1 MTRRRSPP
9 QQRKDNES
17 VASATELMDMD
28 ITKLSETEFRVT
40 MVKMMCR
47 FEKSINE
54 NVNENIESLRAE
66 MRANLAEIKNAMSQ
80 MQSKLEVLTAR
91 VTEAE
96 ERISELEDGLVEEKT
111 KIEAGLKKIHA
122 HECRLREITDSMKRS
137 NVRIIGIPEGVEK
150 NRGLEE
156 IFEQIVAENFPNLAR
171 ETSIRVQEAERTPS
185 KLNQDKPTPRHVIVQ
200 FANIRSKD
208 TVLKAARAKKF
219 LTYQGK
225 GIRITSDLSTE
236 TWKERK
242 AWGGIFKALSEKN
255 MQPRIL
261 YPAKLSFRIDGEI
274 KTFQNRQS
282 LTNFV
287 TTKPALQEILRGA
300 L

>member
-1 MTRRRSPP
+1 M
-9 QQRKDNES
+9 
-17 VASATELMDMD
+17 
-28 ITKLSETEFRVT
+28 EFRAT
-40 MVKMMCR
+40 MVKMMSKL
-47 FEKSINE
+47 EKSIRE
-54 NVNENIESLRAE
+54 SVAENIESLRAE
-66 MRANLAEIKNAMSQ
+66 MRANLTEIKNSMSQ
-80 MQSKLEVLTAR
+80 IQSKLEALTAR

-96 ERISELEDGLVEEKT
+96 ERVSELEDGLVEEKT

-236 TWKERK
+236 TWNERK